1 MDAMSGKM
9 GAGGRARK
17 HVSVRAKNALDPRRM
32 RILFI
37 TSSRIGDAVISCGIL
52 EQLRRQNPQA
62 RLTVACGAAAA
73 GVFARLPGLE
83 RLIVFEKESFDAHW
97 LRLWTKLFFRAWNLV
112 VDVRGSGISLFLAAR
127 RRKIL
132 RGGRRPGRRYE
143 QLGSGMDFTPPP
155 LPVVWTAL
163 PDDAKA
169 ASLMGSGPIIALG
182 PTANWDGKIWPPE
195 RFVALF
201 HALAALLPGA
211 RAAIFAGPGPEEQA
225 RAVPVLAAL
234 PGAINLVGQL
244 TLPEVAACLRLS
256 TIFIGNDSG
265 LMHIAAASGAPTLGL
280 FGRSRA
286 DEYAPAGLRTAVAIA
301 PGPPGEAPMGGLTVD
316 TVLQAAKALLC
327 A

>member
-1 MDAMSGKM
+1 M
-9 GAGGRARK
+9 GAECATRK

-83 RLIVFEKESFDAHW
+83 RLIIFEKESFDAHW
-97 LRLWTKLFFRAWNLV
+97 LRLWTKLFFHAWNMV
-112 VDVRGSGISLFLAAR
+112 VDVRGSGISLFLVAR
-127 RRKIL
+127 RRRIL

-143 QLGSGMDFTPPP
+143 QLAIGMGFAPPP
-155 LPVVWTAL
+155 LPVVWTA
-163 PDDAKA
+163 PADDAKA
-169 ASLMGSGPIIALG
+169 ALLMGKGPIIALG

-201 HALAALLPGA
+201 HALTATLPGA
-211 RAAIFAGPGPEEQA
+211 RAAIFAGLGAEEHA
-225 RAVPVLAAL
+225 RAAPVLAAL
-234 PGAINLVGQL
+234 PDAVNLVGQL
-244 TLPEVAACLRLS
+244 TLPEAAACLRQCNV
-256 TIFIGNDSG
+256 FIGNDSG
-265 LMHIAAASGAPTLGL
+265 LMHLAAASGTPTLGL

-301 PGPPGEAPMGGLTVD
+301 PGPPGEAPMDGLTVEN
-316 TVLQAAKALLC
+316 VLHAVKVLLC